1 MVKNVANSRTHD
13 DDSSKSE
20 VVIGLNSFSKKIEDI
35 NKNQMVIS
43 DLNNT
48 VTEIKI
54 SMNRLNSRI
63 ERAEHHSTGK

>member
-63 ERAEHHSTGK
+63 ERAEQHSTGK

>member
-63 ERAEHHSTGK
+63 KRAEHHSTGK